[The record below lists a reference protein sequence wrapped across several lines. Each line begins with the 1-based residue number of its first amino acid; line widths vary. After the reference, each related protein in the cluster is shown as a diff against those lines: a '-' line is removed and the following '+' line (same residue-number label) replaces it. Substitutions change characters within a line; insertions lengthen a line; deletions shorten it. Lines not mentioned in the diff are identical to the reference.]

1 MYEQIAQIAEQER
14 EEAKALEK
22 LLHDR
27 SKSGLN
33 WAEERTK
40 RKELRILKEDIAVL
54 ETALR
59 IYRRMRHA

>member
-1 MYEQIAQIAEQER
+1 MYEQITQIAEQER

-27 SKSGLN
+27 SLN